1 MFLPPSRSGKL
12 AERRVRLRPAAPGF
26 AMREAMDK
34 AKEVTGEV
42 VDKTTEMLTKLSCAG
57 KRKEAA
63 NNVKVGLDSAA
74 VASQAKGSGKVDPA
88 TTSLLSGTPSDKVD
102 APMQPLV
109 GHTFTFR
116 IGTIRPTKFNR
127 WTGPIVN
134 TCLPGKV
141 VNFRC
146 STKHESLYVDGV
158 RNGGRA
164 GRLLESTTLGPDGR
178 IETMTIGL
186 STSSLRNAWGGG
198 MVANFNN
205 LTVSSGG
212 ERRKVAVEAELIAPN
227 KLGWTYDRKK
237 LGLELFLTGV
247 SFAQTKAASDV
258 PISYTF
264 TLASPQP
271 HEAKTQGL
279 EFNETEFRAF
289 WDWLTLIRG
298 CESSNRLPMQVLLDA
313 AAEASMAAGG
323 AGLGAGMAGCKAG
336 LNAGA
341 GVAKFGA
348 GLVDKATCGAAGAV
362 ASKAAQATSGAV
374 SAAAAGAKA
383 AGAAAGSAAAASTAA
398 ARSAGAA
405 AVSGASAAASAGAS
419 AGGSLVSA
427 GGALGGSLANKAGSL
442 SRAALEASIFKGEKP
457 VDEETGE
464 TEVGQDISRADRD
477 YHMARFGT
485 GPRNR
490 VLRVDDKNP
499 CIACAARTR
508 QVQMMRAQSEPNFLR
523 LSSFRSHH
531 SFVGRLF
538 SCHRPARRGG
548 GAHPLCDWS
557 ADRLE
562 SSHVRGAELSRGPQD
577 QR

>member
-1 MFLPPSRSGKL
+1 MATRGGAPSFMEGGIR
-12 AERRVRLRPAAPGF
+12 
-26 AMREAMDK
+26 K
-34 AKEVTGEV
+34 AKEISEEV
-42 VDKTTEMLTKLSCAG
+42 VDKTTELMTKLACAV
-57 KRKEAA
+57 KRKESSKD
-63 NNVKVGLDSAA
+63 VKLNLDSAGKASA
-74 VASQAKGSGKVDPA
+74 VASQAKGPRKVDPD
-88 TTSLLSGTPSDKVD
+88 TTSLLSGTPSDQVD
-102 APMQPLV
+102 PPVLPLV

-116 IGTIRPTKFNR
+116 IGTIRPTKFNS

-164 GRLLESTTLGPDGR
+164 GRLLESTTLGSDGR

-186 STSSLRNAWGGG
+186 STSSLRNDWGGG

-205 LTVSSGG
+205 LNVSSGG
-212 ERRKVAVEAELIAPN
+212 ERRAVAVEAELIAPT

-247 SFAQTKAASDV
+247 SFAQTKVADEV

-271 HEAKTQGL
+271 HDAKTQGL

-323 AGLGAGMAGCKAG
+323 AGLGAGLAGCKAG
-336 LNAGA
+336 LSAGA

-348 GLVDKATCGAAGAV
+348 GLADKATFGAAGAV
-362 ASKAAQATSGAV
+362 ASKATEATSGAAA
-374 SAAAAGAKA
+374 AAAAGAKA
-383 AGAAAGSAAAASTAA
+383 AGSAAEASTAA
-398 ARSAGAA
+398 ARNASAA
-405 AVSGASAAASAGAS
+405 AASKAAAAASAGAS
-419 AGGSLVSA
+419 AGGSLASA
-427 GGALGGSLANKAGSL
+427 GGSLGGSLASKAGSL
-442 SRAALEASIFKGEKP
+442 SRAALEASIFKAEKP
-457 VDEETGE
+457 TEEETGE
-464 TEVGQDISRADRD
+464 TETGQDITGGDRD

-485 GPRNR
+485 GPRTR
-490 VLRVDDKNP
+490 VLRLDTKNP
-499 CIACAARTR
+499 CIACCGSNT
-508 QVQMMRAQSEPNFLR
+508 
-523 LSSFRSHH
+523 
-531 SFVGRLF
+531 
-538 SCHRPARRGG
+538 
-548 GAHPLCDWS
+548 
-557 ADRLE
+557 
-562 SSHVRGAELSRGPQD
+562 
-577 QR
+577 

>member
-1 MFLPPSRSGKL
+1 
-12 AERRVRLRPAAPGF
+12 
-26 AMREAMDK
+26 
-34 AKEVTGEV
+34 
-42 VDKTTEMLTKLSCAG
+42 
-57 KRKEAA
+57 
-63 NNVKVGLDSAA
+63 
-74 VASQAKGSGKVDPA
+74 
-88 TTSLLSGTPSDKVD
+88 
-102 APMQPLV
+102 
-109 GHTFTFR
+109 
-116 IGTIRPTKFNR
+116 
-127 WTGPIVN
+127 
-134 TCLPGKV
+134 
-141 VNFRC
+141 
-146 STKHESLYVDGV
+146 
-158 RNGGRA
+158 
-164 GRLLESTTLGPDGR
+164 
-178 IETMTIGL
+178 
-186 STSSLRNAWGGG
+186 

-247 SFAQTKAASDV
+247 SFAQTKVADEV

-271 HEAKTQGL
+271 HDAKTQGL

-485 GPRNR
+485 GPRTR
-490 VLRVDDKNP
+490 VLRLDTKNP
-499 CIACAARTR
+499 CIACCGSNT
-508 QVQMMRAQSEPNFLR
+508 
-523 LSSFRSHH
+523 
-531 SFVGRLF
+531 
-538 SCHRPARRGG
+538 
-548 GAHPLCDWS
+548 
-557 ADRLE
+557 
-562 SSHVRGAELSRGPQD
+562 
-577 QR
+577 